1 MNNIYI
7 LLHCLVFISLSSYA
21 DDTVSDLCSD
31 YSQIEGNSDI
41 SSTRSYKIPFGKG
54 LLWKIENTDGDISYL
69 FGTMHSQDYLINRLP
84 PPVRL
89 ALAQSRSL
97 IMEVIPDQKANQ
109 IFMDSIFYPEQNKLR
124 KLLDPSIY
132 SRLQTQIIDYG
143 INMEDVSRIK
153 PWAAF
158 TLISRPRPVRAP
170 TLDEALM
177 QTAVS
182 LDKSIFGLETMDELV
197 ATLENISMEDQVE
210 ILNDSVCNHA
220 NIISDTRK
228 LVQLYLER
236 DLAGISAF
244 NEQSHHD
251 EATFERFMQSV
262 VLNRNSRMLERMNE
276 YLLNGGAFIAVGAAH
291 LPGDRGLLNNLAKTG
306 YKISVV
312 F

>member
-7 LLHCLVFISLSSYA
+7 LLNCLVFISLSSYA
-21 DDTVSDLCSD
+21 DEAVHDLCSE
-31 YSQIEGNSDI
+31 YSQIKGNSDI
-41 SSTRSYKIPFGKG
+41 SSTQTVEILYRKG

-97 IMEVIPDQKANQ
+97 IMEVIPDQKANK
-109 IFMDSIFYPEQNKLR
+109 IFMDSIFFPDQNTLR
-124 KLLDPSIY
+124 DLLDPSVF
-132 SRLQTQIIDYG
+132 SRLQAQIIEYG
-143 INMEDVSRIK
+143 INEEDVSRIK

-158 TLISRPRPVRAP
+158 TLIGRPRPVRAP

-182 LDKSIFGLETMDELV
+182 LDKPIFGLETMDELV
-197 ATLENISMEDQVE
+197 ATLENIGMEDQVE
-210 ILNDSVCNHA
+210 ILNDTVCNHA
-220 NIISDTRK
+220 KIISDTRK

-236 DLAGISAF
+236 DLAGITAF

-251 EATFERFMQSV
+251 QATFERFMQSV
-262 VLNRNSRMLERMNE
+262 IFNRNSRMLERMNGFLSKGE
-276 YLLNGGAFIAVGAAH
+276 AFIAVGAAH
-291 LPGDRGLLNNLAKTG
+291 LPGDRGLLNNLVKRG